1 VSEFPQKI
9 KQDLCVF
16 LYADIYKQINF
27 LKHKKISFTSWV
39 CPLLKAWIV
48 HENEYVYSEGDDIK
62 VMYFNPNNCVSYV
75 LPTFLNREYVCV
87 SKGNDFGL
95 TDLVYAIYNSSKTK
109 KDLFTCAREEICLD
123 NWYED
128 NNINFLKR

>member
-1 VSEFPQKI
+1 M
-9 KQDLCVF
+9 
-16 LYADIYKQINF
+16 
-27 LKHKKISFTSWV
+27 

-109 KDLFTCAREEICLD
+109 KDFLD
-123 NWYED
+123 TYNLLSYSKETNKTATWG
-128 NNINFLKR
+128 N